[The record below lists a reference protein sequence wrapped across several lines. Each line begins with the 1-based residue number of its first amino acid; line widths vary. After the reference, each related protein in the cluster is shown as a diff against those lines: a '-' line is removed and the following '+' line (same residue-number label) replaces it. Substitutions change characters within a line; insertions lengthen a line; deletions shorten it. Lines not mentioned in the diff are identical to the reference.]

1 MAQGLRNPELLGAFY
16 SRMGQ
21 CEYSFGNFGQAIQ
34 RMTKAPELC
43 ESAGNAEEA
52 GYAYA
57 WLTWSHLYRGDFERV
72 LALKEDLLRVME
84 QRFNPLF
91 YVNGVC
97 AASRAYICLGCW
109 DESAKE
115 ARKALKVAE
124 EFSDNGLI
132 TFATWSLMMTYTWK
146 GDLARAVE
154 YGELAVQKA
163 QTPASKRWAQRGLAL
178 AWCRAG
184 EPKRGIEV
192 LTDALATF
200 RAGNYMPGVIP
211 TTCTLGEGY
220 WLAGEVNKARQTLEE
235 GLEIANRCG
244 ARYYAGFAQRLLGE
258 IALKINPDQA
268 AAHFEKSIAL
278 IRKIKAENEL
288 ALAYAGYGRLQM
300 QQGQFAQ
307 AREYLT
313 KALEVFERLGTLI
326 EPDKVREI
334 LAELPEA

>member
-1 MAQGLRNPELLGAFY
+1 
-16 SRMGQ
+16 
-21 CEYSFGNFGQAIQ
+21 
-34 RMTKAPELC
+34 
-43 ESAGNAEEA
+43 
-52 GYAYA
+52 
-57 WLTWSHLYRGDFERV
+57 
-72 LALKEDLLRVME
+72 
-84 QRFNPLF
+84 
-91 YVNGVC
+91 
-97 AASRAYICLGCW
+97 
-109 DESAKE
+109 
-115 ARKALKVAE
+115 
-124 EFSDNGLI
+124 
-132 TFATWSLMMTYTWK
+132 
-146 GDLARAVE
+146 
-154 YGELAVQKA
+154 
-163 QTPASKRWAQRGLAL
+163 
-178 AWCRAG
+178 
-184 EPKRGIEV
+184 
-192 LTDALATF
+192 
-200 RAGNYMPGVIP
+200 MPGVIP

-244 ARYYAGFAQRLLGE
+244 ARYYVGFAQRLLGE

-334 LAELPEA
+334 LAELRQGQRNFGRIA